1 MEVCERNNCVRGY
14 HIYKNI
20 WDAVIGELQCERE
33 LDNESDRYV
42 VAIKKDRTI
51 IGHLPRAISRAC
63 SLFLR
68 RGNSI
73 TCRVTGH
80 RRYSAD
86 LWQEGLEVPCT
97 LRFEGEVKEVAKL
110 KKFMKPIPF
119 EGEVKEVAKVKKLVK
134 PELVARK

>member
-1 MEVCERNNCVRGY
+1 MEMCERNSCVRGY
-14 HIYKNI
+14 HIYKNV
-20 WDAVIGELQCERE
+20 WVAVIGEELQCERE
-33 LDNESDRYV
+33 LANEHHRYA
-42 VAIKKDRTI
+42 VAVRKDGTI

-86 LWQEGLEVPCT
+86 LPQGGLEVPCI
-97 LRFEGEVKEVAKL
+97 LRFEGEVKDIAKL
-110 KKFMKPIPF
+110 KKF
-119 EGEVKEVAKVKKLVK
+119 VK
-134 PELVARK
+134 PKLAEHK